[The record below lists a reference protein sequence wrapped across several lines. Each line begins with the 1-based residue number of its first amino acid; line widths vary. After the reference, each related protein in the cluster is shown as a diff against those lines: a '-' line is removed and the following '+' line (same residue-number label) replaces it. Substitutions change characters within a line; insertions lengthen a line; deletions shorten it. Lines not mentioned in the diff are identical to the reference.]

1 MVEQRLALR
10 NRVIGATL
18 RDARERAGKTK
29 RVCAQ
34 ALGVSINAFT
44 ALEEGKKPISLP
56 ELEILAYV
64 LKVPIKMFWDPV
76 RDGDEEQESDLPLDE
91 VLPLR
96 HRIVGALLRQARL
109 DKGLSQSQLAEI
121 LGCSSG
127 RIAAFEYGD
136 QAIPVA
142 ELEVLAEHLEVP
154 LKVFLDSDTG
164 PVAEWHW
171 RAEVQHSFGQLPREI
186 QEFATRPANVKYLEV
201 AMRLSHMDAAKLRG
215 IAEGLLDITY

>member
-64 LKVPIKMFWDPV
+64 LM
-76 RDGDEEQESDLPLDE
+76 
-91 VLPLR
+91 
-96 HRIVGALLRQARL
+96 GALLRQARL

-171 RAEVQHSFGQLPREI
+171 RAEVRHSFGQLPREI